1 MDWRSAICCLAMACL
16 LSCSGCETSP
26 KPPAVAS
33 RQTAEP
39 VSPGADQSLPTVP
52 TGFGPA
58 RVDILPLSEIRGAA
72 GIGQDAELTVYL
84 VLLDAFGC
92 SIKSPCTLR
101 FEVYE
106 YVRRSAQPKGQRLAI
121 WPDFDL
127 TQPAANHGFW
137 RPLLRAYEF
146 QLGLRANRNQTYILE
161 ATCLGPDG
169 KRLSGECA
177 IRAGQ

>member
-1 MDWRSAICCLAMACL
+1 MACL
-16 LSCSGCETSP
+16 FSCSGCETSP
-26 KPPAVAS
+26 KTSASSPP
-33 RQTAEP
+33 TAEP
-39 VSPGADQSLPTVP
+39 ASPGADQPPAAVP
-52 TGFGPA
+52 AGFGPA
-58 RVDILPLSEIRGAA
+58 KIDILPLSEIRGAA

-92 SIKSPCTLR
+92 SIKSPCALR

-127 TQPAANHGFW
+127 TQPAVNHGFW

-146 QLGLRANRNQTYILE
+146 RLGLRANRNQTYIVE
-161 ATCLGPDG
+161 ATYLGPDG